1 MKSNKKTSNNGN
13 SNIEKYGNESGL
25 SNSTGIAKIT
35 KEFLMRKGIKND
47 ITKKK
52 FLKVGPKT
60 YIFAKNKKQCQ
71 HNLSMLKKEQIV

>member
-1 MKSNKKTSNNGN
+1 
-13 SNIEKYGNESGL
+13 
-25 SNSTGIAKIT
+25 
-35 KEFLMRKGIKND
+35 MRKGIKND